1 VKIGDIGQVNGFIYN
16 WWYYFVL
23 GRISF
28 SNRLFKPLSFFITVT
43 ALFLPP
49 KKPITMPY
57 NLLKGKRGIITGALD
72 ENSIAWKVAEKA
84 HEEGATFV
92 LTNAP
97 IAMRMGEIN
106 KLAEKTGSTIIP
118 ADATSVEEL
127 TTLFTQ
133 SQEVLGGKIDFVLHS
148 IGMSVNIRKKIP
160 YTESNYDYFAKGI
173 DVSAMSLHKMLAV
186 AKKLDAINEWGSVV
200 ALTYMAA
207 QRTYPFYTDMAD
219 IKAMLES
226 IARSF
231 GYHYGVDKKVRIN
244 TVSQS
249 PTKTTAGTGIKGF
262 GDFFDYANA
271 IAPLGNA
278 SAEDC
283 ANYCITLFS
292 DLTRM
297 VTMQNLFH
305 DGGYSTTGVSN
316 LIMDKL
322 GVE

>member
-1 VKIGDIGQVNGFIYN
+1 M
-16 WWYYFVL
+16 
-23 GRISF
+23 
-28 SNRLFKPLSFFITVT
+28 
-43 ALFLPP
+43 A
-49 KKPITMPY
+49 Y
-57 NLLKGKRGIITGALD
+57 NLLKGKRGIISGALD

-84 HEEGATFV
+84 HEEGATIV

-97 IAMRMGEIN
+97 IAMRMGEIK
-106 KLAEKTGSTIIP
+106 KLAEKTNSEIVP
-118 ADATSVEEL
+118 ADATNMDEL
-127 TTLFTQ
+127 SNLFTK
-133 SQEVLGGKIDFVLHS
+133 SQEILGGKIDFVLHS
-148 IGMSVNIRKKIP
+148 IGMSVNIRKNIP
-160 YTESNYDYFAKGI
+160 YTESNYDYFQKGI
-173 DVSAMSLHKMLAV
+173 DVSALSLHKMLSA
-186 AKKLDAINEWGSVV
+186 ARKLDAINEWGSVV

-231 GYHYGVDKKVRIN
+231 GYHYGLEKKVRIN

-262 GDFFDYANA
+262 GDFYDFANS

-305 DGGYSTTGVSN
+305 DGGYSTTGISMEVMN
-316 LIMDKL
+316 KL
-322 GVE
+322 GLE

>member
-1 VKIGDIGQVNGFIYN
+1 MAYG
-16 WWYYFVL
+16 
-23 GRISF
+23 
-28 SNRLFKPLSFFITVT
+28 
-43 ALFLPP
+43 
-49 KKPITMPY
+49 
-57 NLLKGKRGIITGALD
+57 LLKGKRGIISGALD

-84 HEEGATFV
+84 HEEGATIV

-106 KLAEKTGSTIIP
+106 KLAEKTGSQIIA
-118 ADATSVEEL
+118 ADATNVDDL
-127 TTLFTQ
+127 TNLFTQ
-133 SQEVLGGKIDFVLHS
+133 SQEILGGKIDFVLHS

-160 YTESNYDYFAKGI
+160 YTESNYDYFMKGI
-173 DVSAMSLHKMLAV
+173 DVSAMSFHKMLAV

-200 ALTYMAA
+200 ALSYMAA
-207 QRTYPFYTDMAD
+207 QRTFPFYTDMAD

-231 GYHYGVDKKVRIN
+231 GYHYGLEKKVRIN

-262 GDFFDYANA
+262 GDFYDYANA

-305 DGGYSTTGVSN
+305 DGGYVNTGVSDYV
-316 LIMDKL
+316 MKKL
-322 GVE
+322 GVSGEE

>member
-1 VKIGDIGQVNGFIYN
+1 
-16 WWYYFVL
+16 
-23 GRISF
+23 
-28 SNRLFKPLSFFITVT
+28 
-43 ALFLPP
+43 
-49 KKPITMPY
+49 MY

-106 KLAEKTGSTIIP
+106 VLAEKTGSQIIP
-118 ADATSVEEL
+118 ADATNVDEL
-127 TTLFTQ
+127 TNLFTQ
-133 SQEVLGGKIDFVLHS
+133 AQEILGGKIDFVLHS

-160 YTESNYDYFAKGI
+160 YTESNYDYFMKGI
-173 DVSAMSLHKMLAV
+173 DVSALSLHKMLAV
-186 AKKLDAINEWGSVV
+186 AKKMDAIAEGGSVV

-231 GYHYGVDKKVRIN
+231 GYHYGVEKRVRIN

-262 GDFFDYANA
+262 GDFYDFANS

-278 SAEDC
+278 DAESC
-283 ANYCITLFS
+283 ADYCVTLFS

-305 DGGYSTTGVSN
+305 DGGYSSTGVSN
-316 LIMDKL
+316 EVMERL
-322 GVE
+322 GIESKSE

>member
-1 VKIGDIGQVNGFIYN
+1 M
-16 WWYYFVL
+16 
-23 GRISF
+23 S
-28 SNRLFKPLSFFITVT
+28 
-43 ALFLPP
+43 
-49 KKPITMPY
+49 Y
-57 NLLKGKRGIITGALD
+57 NLLKGKRGIISGALD

-106 KLAEKTGSTIIP
+106 KLAEKTGSQIIP
-118 ADATSVEEL
+118 ADATSVEDL
-127 TTLFTQ
+127 TKLFTD
-133 SQEVLGGKIDFVLHS
+133 SQEILGGKIDFVLHS

-160 YTESNYDYFAKGI
+160 YTELNYEFYQKGI
-173 DVSAMSLHKMLAV
+173 DVSALSFHKMLSV
-186 AKKLDAINEWGSVV
+186 AHKMDAISEWGSVV

-231 GYHYGVDKKVRIN
+231 GYHYGTQKKVRIN

-249 PTKTTAGTGIKGF
+249 PTKTTAGNGIKGF
-262 GDFFDYANA
+262 GDFFDYADS

-305 DGGYSTTGVSN
+305 DGGYSTTGVSMGI
-316 LIMDKL
+316 LDKM
-322 GVE
+322 GIEG